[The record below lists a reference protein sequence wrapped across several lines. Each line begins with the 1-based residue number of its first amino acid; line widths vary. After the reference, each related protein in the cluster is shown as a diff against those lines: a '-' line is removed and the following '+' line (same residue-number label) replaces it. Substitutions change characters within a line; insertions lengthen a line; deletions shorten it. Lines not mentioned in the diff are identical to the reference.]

1 MAIGLSTL
9 LLARFLIME
18 GSKCTKG
25 SNSKIDKNVTCLLC
39 STVVPYVLPN
49 YLDGSKIEKTEMAM
63 INCVKVIKN

>member
-1 MAIGLSTL
+1 
-9 LLARFLIME
+9 ME

-49 YLDGSKIEKTEMAM
+49 YLDGSKNEDRDGYDKL
-63 INCVKVIKN
+63 CKSY